1 MEGDYFMNTLTAFNP
16 EAIGVLGLVITV
28 FVFGLEQ
35 LGIGTKGG
43 DHHEISKEVSYV
55 AFWFGGVAQV
65 LTAFF
70 VCTFGFA
77 GPKSTFIGTVFGL
90 YGFFWL
96 VASNHFRYGGDKKML
111 GHFCMATGI
120 ITVFLTVI
128 AFKLG
133 LIWPLGTVLALIIA
147 LMVALCI
154 ALWDIKPEFIKVAGV
169 LNIAIGIG
177 GLFIFWH
184 AVTAGLGI

>member
-1 MEGDYFMNTLTAFNP
+1 MLNSVNP
-16 EAIGVLGLVITV
+16 EALGVLGLVITV

-43 DHHEISKEVSYV
+43 DHAEIGKEVSYV
-55 AFWFGGVAQV
+55 AFWFGGVTQV
-65 LTAFF
+65 LTALYMF
-70 VCTFGFA
+70 TFAHA
-77 GPKSTFIGTVFGL
+77 GEKSIYIGTVFGL

-111 GHFCMATGI
+111 GNFCGAVGI
-120 ITVFLTVI
+120 MSIYLTII

-133 LIWPLGTVLALIIA
+133 MVWPLGIVLVLIVALMGSLVIA
-147 LMVALCI
+147 LSG
-154 ALWDIKPEFIKVAGV
+154 IKPEMIKVAGA

-177 GLFIFWH
+177 GLFIFW
-184 AVTAGLGI
+184 TAITHGLF

>member
-55 AFWFGGVAQV
+55 CILVWWCCASFNCV
-65 LTAFF
+65 F

-77 GPKSTFIGTVFGL
+77 GPKSTFIGTIFGL
-90 YGFFWL
+90 LW
-96 VASNHFRYGGDKKML
+96 
-111 GHFCMATGI
+111 
-120 ITVFLTVI
+120 FLL
-128 AFKLG
+128 ACCFK
-133 LIWPLGTVLALIIA
+133 P
-147 LMVALCI
+147 
-154 ALWDIKPEFIKVAGV
+154 F
-169 LNIAIGIG
+169 
-177 GLFIFWH
+177 
-184 AVTAGLGI
+184 